1 MLRVGGGRQKPFWV
15 FRIHGNVAGNHTGV
29 TRFLVYFETL
39 TYVRTYLLTY
49 FPTYLLMY
57 LLTYILTYLLI
68 QVQLGDVFAM
78 MKSESVCEGAK
89 KTPTPL

>member
-1 MLRVGGGRQKPFWV
+1 MEADSHEAHPFD
-15 FRIHGNVAGNHTGV
+15 
-29 TRFLVYFETL
+29 L
-39 TYVRTYLLTY
+39 TNRHKISAYLLTY

-57 LLTYILTYLLI
+57 LLTYILTYFLTYLLI